1 MIFCVPGTQERCLTM
16 IRRTFVL
23 CVHAVFLFF
32 VQVGLVFS
40 LSHEQVGL
48 GFRVQ
53 GLAFRVL
60 GLWARVQG

>member
-1 MIFCVPGTQERCLTM
+1 M
-16 IRRTFVL
+16 IRRTFFL